1 MVSYAYAIMSH
12 AVLFSI
18 SSRATPLLIDR
29 SRRGALVNTFCC
41 YKTKNQQLAVGYV
54 KDFVKTHI
62 CKLCRTS
69 IARILEF
76 FFCMKRRRPFFGT
89 AIGIDTTNGD
99 GVCIIAM
106 SCTQYASSHFLGEP
120 FCREK
125 RTPWHISLP

>member
-18 SSRATPLLIDR
+18 SSRATPLLVDR

-76 FFCMKRRRPFFGT
+76 CFLYETSTAFGT
-89 AIGIDTTNGD
+89 AIGTDTTNGD

-125 RTPWHISLP
+125 RIPWLISLP